1 MNWMRIP
8 PSIPLKTFNCRIFRS
23 ILFDARD
30 FWNSMYLWMNLSTKR
45 DEHGISPS
53 TDRESDFF
61 KPIVI
66 PSFKKCTSVGGS
78 LANVFCN
85 LIKWCSVFVVVK
97 TEICTRFAYEFNRK
111 CLTKS
116 ALQFKGNS
124 RNVKHYPVKFVRS
137 TSLYRR
143 QNLLIWKFTSF
154 WHHKCKDRDED
165 DEKKNTEYPIRI
177 EKEKRRRSIFKRQK
191 NKQLLHIFQ
200 QLRNQN
206 ERKYKWKFLE
216 ENDAVQKVVLPLE
229 SHNESTYSH
238 E

>member
-30 FWNSMYLWMNLSTKR
+30 FRNSMYLWMNLSTKR
-45 DEHGISPS
+45 DEHGILPS

-66 PSFKKCTSVGGS
+66 PSFWKCTSVGGS

-85 LIKWCSVFVVVK
+85 LIKWCSVFVFAVVK

-116 ALQFKGNS
+116 ALQFKGNG

-165 DEKKNTEYPIRI
+165 DEKKHRI
-177 EKEKRRRSIFKRQK
+177 SNQNWKREKEKKYIQKTKKKQTTLAYFSTTEKSKRTK
-191 NKQLLHIFQ
+191 I
-200 QLRNQN
+200 
-206 ERKYKWKFLE
+206 
-216 ENDAVQKVVLPLE
+216 
-229 SHNESTYSH
+229 
-238 E
+238 